1 MDVETIERFIKTKEI
16 TYQDALDVYEFFKQ
30 KVADYE
36 SEDLLDLMV
45 RYQRLE
51 EETTVLQTRREVVF
65 FNMVIVKAFL
75 NSSLPWRAR
84 KYALKCGSQIY
95 QIVQEEEDF
104 FDN

>member
-45 RYQRLE
+45 RYQRIE

-84 KYALKCGSQIY
+84 K
-95 QIVQEEEDF
+95 
-104 FDN
+104 

>member
-16 TYQDALDVYEFFKQ
+16 TYQEALDVYEFFKQ

-51 EETTVLQTRREVVF
+51 EETTVLKHVE
-65 FNMVIVKAFL
+65 K
-75 NSSLPWRAR
+75 
-84 KYALKCGSQIY
+84 
-95 QIVQEEEDF
+95 
-104 FDN
+104 

>member
-45 RYQRLE
+45 RYKRIE
-51 EETTVLQTRREVVF
+51 EEITVLQTRREVVF
-65 FNMVIVKAFL
+65 FNMVIVKALL
-75 NSSLPWRAR
+75 NSSLPSSAR
-84 KYALKCGSQIY
+84 KKYLK
-95 QIVQEEEDF
+95 
-104 FDN
+104 